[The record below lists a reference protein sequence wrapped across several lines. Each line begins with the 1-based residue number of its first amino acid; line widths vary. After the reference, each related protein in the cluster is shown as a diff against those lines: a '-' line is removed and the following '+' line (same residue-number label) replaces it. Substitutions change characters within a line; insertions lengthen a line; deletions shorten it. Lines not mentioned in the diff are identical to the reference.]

1 MVGVTSDLT
10 NHTLVEDVK
19 RSLGQQA
26 TDKRLLD
33 FIVAVINI
41 YIYTV
46 SRDTLKVRLK
56 YNEDLA

>member
-1 MVGVTSDLT
+1 VNYTSNQNPLVGVTSDLT

-41 YIYTV
+41 YIYC
-46 SRDTLKVRLK
+46 
-56 YNEDLA
+56 E